1 MLGAEDLFEQGPGQE
16 PKGFQIIAGVANTYK
31 QLRNPFL
38 LTEAA
43 VELMSAVSYDPEMV
57 RVWVNKLYALDGEIY
72 EHPKMLAAFKEDVYT
87 SLNARINTL
96 DDVSRAACLNY
107 AATTWMAWGDIN
119 PAVFLRPFEVSSG
132 TLVHISGVMGSGKTD
147 LGCTL
152 ADHAL
157 RDGYGVV
164 TNVAFTGDLPDG
176 LVRCVRLS
184 DLLLEMIDARLD
196 GRDVVVLFD
205 EVSQFFSRRE
215 SARSGNIQMEKL
227 LRLTRKFR
235 SSIIFVE
242 QVKGGLPSVALEL
255 LSARFHKLGKK
266 KCQYATRNME
276 KNYNLMLDG
285 IPRTALPFK
294 TLHLGGFR
302 SDVDLGELFRDT
314 LIEEEQEHALRR
326 AILVATGREDEI

>member
-1 MLGAEDLFEQGPGQE
+1 MLGTDDLFGAEGGAE
-16 PKGFQIIAGVANTYK
+16 PKGFQIISGVANTYK

-38 LTEAA
+38 LTESAI
-43 VELMSAVSYDPEMV
+43 ELMSAVSYDPEMV
-57 RVWVNKLYALDGEIY
+57 RAWIGRLYHLEGEIY
-72 EHPKMLAAFKEDVYT
+72 ENPDVLALFKEDVYT

-107 AATTWMAWGDIN
+107 AATSWMAWNDVN
-119 PAVFLRPFEVSSG
+119 PEVYLRPFRVSAG

-152 ADHAL
+152 ADYAL
-157 RDGYGVV
+157 KEGYKVV
-164 TNVAFTGDLPDG
+164 TNVQFTGELPPG
-176 LVRCVRLS
+176 LVRCTRLS
-184 DLLLEMIDARLD
+184 DLLLEMIDSRIADRPT
-196 GRDVVVLFD
+196 VVLFD

-215 SARSGNIQMEKL
+215 SARSGNIQLEKL

-242 QVKGGLPSVALEL
+242 QVQGGLPSVALEL

-276 KNYNLMLDG
+276 KNYNLLLDS
-285 IPRTALPFK
+285 IPRTKLPFE
-294 TLHLGGFR
+294 TYHMGGFA
-302 SDVDLGELFRDT
+302 SDIDLGALFRDV
-314 LIEEEQEHALRR
+314 LIEEQQEVALRR
-326 AILVATGREDEI
+326 AILAETGGGMA